1 MRRSFL
7 GCRITDKGDRLQ
19 AYMPLM
25 HSMILCF
32 VSSEISGQGTLDLF
46 IACLIAQ
53 EHRVPRKMHCIGAHV

>member
-1 MRRSFL
+1 MTIMVLFNPGHS
-7 GCRITDKGDRLQ
+7 
-19 AYMPLM
+19 M